1 MPRWMTGFGNA
12 DDSYGTYLGY
22 EIKTLSSYNTPYYYA
37 DGPSPLGS
45 TNHFQTIRQLKNY
58 MDRKVK
64 AGKLRP
70 RG

>member
-1 MPRWMTGFGNA
+1 MTGFAGA
-12 DDSYGTYLGY
+12 DDSYGAYLGF

-37 DGPSPLGS
+37 DGPFPLGS
-45 TNHFQTIRQLKNY
+45 VNHFRTIRALKNY

-64 AGKLRP
+64 AGKLVP

>member
-45 TNHFQTIRQLKNY
+45 VNHFQTIRQLKNY